1 MSLPDFVKKQAEM
14 KLRGFCERR
23 IPPHVRHQLTLSFNI
38 RGNTIILVE
47 NRSPWREDRT
57 KWTHMSI
64 AQLRY
69 DVDNTTWKL
78 YCRGRNEK
86 WWSYEP
92 LTPTKDID
100 KVLKAIDSDP
110 TGIFG

>member
-1 MSLPDFVKKQAEM
+1 
-14 KLRGFCERR
+14 
-23 IPPHVRHQLTLSFNI
+23 
-38 RGNTIILVE
+38 
-47 NRSPWREDRT
+47 
-57 KWTHMSI
+57 MSI

-78 YCRGRNEK
+78 YYRGRNEK

-110 TGIFG
+110 TGIFWG